1 MTSPK
6 ETSKKGGKKEI
17 SPQFSPTGKI
27 FLGKSNRKYF
37 FRQKRK
43 TPPQGMAT
51 AFDRRKWATY
61 EASGMLYSPMWR
73 TWRGVRS
80 EKLFGKAVKSMGK
93 SPKRPA
99 VKPKNR
105 WITSWC
111 LNTRKSP
118 TTPPGGAPTTPV
130 GASQPPTPTLP
141 ENRLLPVSD
150 NNNGETPG
158 RVVKSDPRKELF
170 NTGASGSQGELSPG
184 LGVNP
189 MYSPIS
195 SGSFHLSCE
204 STGRWSDCSKES
216 SGPPS
221 KKENFASPDSPGES
235 YQGVGSP
242 PNSPVAE
249 TLGSSP
255 MSVVVLEDK
264 EKESSPFVPRVE
276 SMSATL
282 MDSSEEEKDRDR
294 AWKRSFFES
303 TRRMIAEYKERR
315 KNEFRSRAIEELQR
329 AYHVINGVYRESI
342 HMDHADKTPTIGK
355 WLEEIEEM
363 VVELRNEKNLEEK
376 RGEMLEECTRAIR
389 DLDDE
394 ERKRAEESRKKN
406 SPGSE

>member
-6 ETSKKGGKKEI
+6 EANKKGGKKEI

-43 TPPQGMAT
+43 TPPQGVAT
-51 AFDRRKWATY
+51 TFDRRKWATY

-80 EKLFGKAVKSMGK
+80 EKLFGRAVRNMGK
-93 SPKRPA
+93 SPKRP
-99 VKPKNR
+99 VMKPKNK

-118 TTPPGGAPTTPV
+118 ATPPGGAQTTPV

-141 ENRLLPVSD
+141 EKRMIPGVD
-150 NNNGETPG
+150 NNNGGTPG
-158 RVVKSDPRKELF
+158 RVVRGDSRKELF
-170 NTGASGSQGELSPG
+170 NTGASGSQGETSPG

-195 SGSFHLSCE
+195 SGSLHLSSGSSKQWRSNSRE
-204 STGRWSDCSKES
+204 STRSYSRKNNS
-216 SGPPS
+216 T
-221 KKENFASPDSPGES
+221 SPDSPGES

-242 PNSPVAE
+242 PGSPVIE

-255 MSVVVLEDK
+255 LSVVVLE
-264 EKESSPFVPRVE
+264 EKDSSPFVPRVE

-282 MDSSEEEKDRDR
+282 MDSSEEERDRDR

-303 TRRMIAEYKERR
+303 TRRMISEYKERR

-342 HMDHADKTPTIGK
+342 HMDHADKTPTIGR
-355 WLEEIEEM
+355 WLEEIEEL
-363 VVELRNEKNLEEK
+363 VVELRNEKNLEER
-376 RGEMLEECTRAIR
+376 RGEMLEECSKAIR
-389 DLDDE
+389 GLDE
-394 ERKRAEESRKKN
+394 EERRRAEESKKKD
-406 SPGSE
+406 SPGLD